1 MYLYYN
7 IAYATINT
15 VKENVR
21 NENITGIN
29 RVIVLMIY
37 DNSRESE

>member
-1 MYLYYN
+1 MVNMFIMYLYYN

-21 NENITGIN
+21 NENIAGI
-29 RVIVLMIY
+29 
-37 DNSRESE
+37 